1 MNQHVAKHIGADGKP
16 FPAVFPLANKRLLP
30 RVRVHVN
37 TQPGGTVEH
46 FMADGA
52 TSIFLEMVDLLFEMV
67 LGLSAT
73 AGEPE
78 GGMTTLCRSPGTR
91 PPG

>member
-16 FPAVFPLANKRLLP
+16 FAAVFPLAYKGLLP

-37 TQPGGTVEH
+37 TQPGGTVEY

-52 TSIFLEMVDLLFEMV
+52 ASIF
-67 LGLSAT
+67 
-73 AGEPE
+73 P
-78 GGMTTLCRSPGTR
+78 GGGRSSF
-91 PPG
+91 